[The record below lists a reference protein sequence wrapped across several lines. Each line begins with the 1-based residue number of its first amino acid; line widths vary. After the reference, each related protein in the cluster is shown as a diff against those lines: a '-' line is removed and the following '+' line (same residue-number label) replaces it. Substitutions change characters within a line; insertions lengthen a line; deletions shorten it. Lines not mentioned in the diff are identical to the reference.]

1 LAVLRIETVDNQ
13 TQLREFVRLPLRIYA
28 GDSPWVPPV
37 WREEIKRLDRA
48 RGPFFEHSDAALFL
62 ARDAAG
68 QPVGRIAA
76 IRFNRHLEVY
86 DDGVGFFGFFECVND
101 EAVAERLFA
110 AAAEW
115 LRGQGLR
122 RMRGPASFTIN
133 EEIGLLIENFD
144 DPATLLTTWNPPYY
158 RRLVESAG
166 LAKAEDLLAREV
178 AFADVDLR
186 YLERLAKAGAR
197 NGRVAIR
204 RANLSRLE
212 EEIDILMKVYD
223 EAWRENW
230 GAVPF
235 SHDEFLKLAGELKPF
250 LLPECTLIAEHDGEP
265 VGICVAMPDINVA
278 VKACG
283 GRLGPI
289 GLLRFTLA
297 RRRIDRI
304 RGLVAGVLKEHRN
317 KGIESAFGARI
328 AHALL
333 SSRYSRIEFS
343 WMLESNFRV
352 HRVLE
357 NSGAKVTKR
366 WRVYERGL

>member
-1 LAVLRIETVDNQ
+1 MFRIETVGSRA
-13 TQLREFVRLPLRIYA
+13 QLRDFVMFPLRIYA
-28 GDSPWVPPV
+28 GDSPWVPPI
-37 WREEIKRLDRA
+37 WRSEMKRLDRA
-48 RGPFFEHSDAALFL
+48 HGPFFEHSDASLFL

-68 QPVGRIAA
+68 VPVGRIAA

-86 DDGVGFFGFFECVND
+86 NDGVGFFGFFECID
-101 EAVAERLFA
+101 DRGVAGRLFDA
-110 AAAEW
+110 AAGW
-115 LRGQGLR
+115 LRGQGLQ

-144 DPATLLTTWNPPYY
+144 DAATLLTSWNPPYY
-158 RRLVESAG
+158 RPLLESVG
-166 LAKAEDLLAREV
+166 LTKVEDLLAREV
-178 AFADVDLR
+178 AFADMDLR

-212 EEIDILMKVYD
+212 EEIDILVKVYD
-223 EAWRENW
+223 EAWSENW

-235 SHDEFLKLAGELKPF
+235 SRAEFLKLAGELKPF

-265 VGICVAMPDINVA
+265 VGICVVMPDINVA

-304 RGLVAGVLKEHRN
+304 RGLVAGVLKQHRN

-328 AHALL
+328 AKALL
-333 SSRYSRIEFS
+333 PSRYSRIEFS

-357 NSGAKVTKR
+357 NSGAKITKR
-366 WRVYERGL
+366 WRVYEREV

>member
-1 LAVLRIETVDNQ
+1 MLRVETVGNRA
-13 TQLREFVRLPLRIYA
+13 QLREFVRFPMRIYA

-37 WREEIKRLDRA
+37 WREEMKRLDRA
-48 RGPFFEHSDAALFL
+48 CGPFFGHSDAALFL

-68 QPVGRIAA
+68 EPVGRIAA

-86 DDGVGFFGFFECVND
+86 GDGVGFFGFFECVDD
-101 EAVAERLFA
+101 ESVARHLFES
-110 AAAEW
+110 AAEW

-144 DPATLLTTWNPPYY
+144 VPPTMLTTWNPPYY
-158 RRLVESAG
+158 RRLVESVG

-186 YLERLAKAGAR
+186 YLERLARAGAR
-197 NGRVAIR
+197 NGRVTIR
-204 RANLSRLE
+204 RANLAKLE
-212 EEIDILMKVYD
+212 EEIDILVKIYD

-235 SHDEFLKLAGELKPF
+235 SRDEFLKLAGDLKPF
-250 LLPECTLIAEHDGEP
+250 LLPECTLIAEYGGEP

-283 GRLGPI
+283 GRLGLL
-289 GLLRFTLA
+289 GLLRFVLA
-297 RRRIDRI
+297 RRRIDLI
-304 RGLVAGVLKEHRN
+304 RGLVAGVLKAHRN

-328 AHALL
+328 ARALL
-333 SSRYSRIEFS
+333 ESRYRRIEFS

-357 NSGAKVTKR
+357 NSGAKITKR
-366 WRVYERGL
+366 WRVYEREL

>member
-1 LAVLRIETVDNQ
+1 MIRIETVE
-13 TQLREFVRLPLRIYA
+13 TPSQLREFVRFPLRIYPA
-28 GDSPWVPPV
+28 DSPWVPPI
-37 WREEIKRLDRA
+37 WNEEMKRLDRE
-48 RGPFFEHSDAALFL
+48 RGDFFQHSVAQLYIAL
-62 ARDAAG
+62 DGAG
-68 QPVGRIAA
+68 DPVGRIAA

-101 EAVAERLFA
+101 EAAAGRLFA

-133 EEIGLLIENFD
+133 EEFGLLIENFED
-144 DPATLLTTWNPPYY
+144 APTLLTTWNPPYY

-178 AFADVDLR
+178 AFADVDVR

-197 NGRVAIR
+197 NGRVTIR
-204 RANLSRLE
+204 RANLARLE
-212 EEIDILMKVYD
+212 EEIDILVKVYD
-223 EAWRENW
+223 EAWCENW

-235 SHDEFLKLAGELKPF
+235 SRDEFLALARGLKPF
-250 LLPECTLIAEHDGEP
+250 LLPECTLIAEFGGEP
-265 VGICVAMPDINVA
+265 VGICVAMPDINMA

-304 RGLVAGVLKEHRN
+304 RGLVAGVLKAHRN
-317 KGIESAFGARI
+317 KGIESAFGARV
-328 AHALL
+328 ARALL
-333 SSRYSRIEFS
+333 PSHYRRIEFS
-343 WMLESNFRV
+343 WMLESNIPV

-357 NSGAKVTKR
+357 NSGAKITKR
-366 WRVYERGL
+366 WRVYEREV

>member
-1 LAVLRIETVDNQ
+1 MLRIETVGNRA
-13 TQLREFVRLPLRIYA
+13 QLREFVRFPLRIYT
-28 GDSPWVPPV
+28 GDSPWVPPI
-37 WREEIKRLDRA
+37 WREETKRLDRE

-62 ARDAAG
+62 ARDDAG
-68 QPVGRIAA
+68 EPVGRIAA

-86 DDGVGFFGFFECVND
+86 GDGTGFFGFFECVDD
-101 EAVAERLFA
+101 EAVAKCLFE

-115 LRGQGLR
+115 LRGQGLE

-144 DPATLLTTWNPPYY
+144 EPPTLLTTWNPPYY

-166 LAKAEDLLAREV
+166 LAKAEDLLARTV
-178 AFADVDLR
+178 AFADVDVR

-197 NGRVAIR
+197 NGQVTIR
-204 RANLSRLE
+204 RANLARLE
-212 EEIDILMKVYD
+212 EEVEILVTIYA

-235 SHDEFLKLAGELKPF
+235 SRDEFQKLAGDLKPF
-250 LLPECTLIAEHDGEP
+250 LLPDCTLIAECGGEP

-283 GRLGPI
+283 GRLGPL
-289 GLLRFTLA
+289 GLLRFMLA
-297 RRRIDRI
+297 RRRIDLI
-304 RGLVAGVLKEHRN
+304 RGLVAGVLKAHRN
-317 KGIESAFGARI
+317 KGIESAFGAQI
-328 AHALL
+328 AQSLL
-333 SSRYSRIEFS
+333 ASRYKRIEFS

-366 WRVYERGL
+366 WRVYEREL